1 MSREMVLEALQH
13 NNIGQKM
20 VAKWEYQKEL
30 WYRSKAVD
38 VADAVSYL
46 WISVTS
52 ATAGRC
58 AWGKSHFPQRIFC

>member
-30 WYRSKAVD
+30 
-38 VADAVSYL
+38 
-46 WISVTS
+46 
-52 ATAGRC
+52 
-58 AWGKSHFPQRIFC
+58 